1 MLNDRGFDTTKYD
14 NFSREQIDILY
25 KTNPK
30 VTKDINPIDIELNQ
44 KTKLLIKYMLT
55 SKIRVNNIQ
64 NVLDEILEDGNYNEN
79 DTVIL
84 IIKDKLT
91 SQEAIEM
98 YFDIIYDTKKVFVQ
112 LFNLDMLMYN
122 VSKHVKVP
130 KHEIVSKEEK
140 DAVFKKYNLETF
152 DQLPVIL
159 KIDPVAKYYGMKRG
173 DVVKITIPSETH
185 GMFVKHRYCQ

>member
-1 MLNDRGFDTTKYD
+1 MSLTNKLFESRKIILEMLNDRGFDTTKYD

-112 LFNLDMLMYN
+112 LFNLVN
-122 VSKHVKVP
+122 IFSKHTTFCIWCSEN
-130 KHEIVSKEEK
+130 EILHK
-140 DAVFKKYNLETF
+140 A
-152 DQLPVIL
+152 
-159 KIDPVAKYYGMKRG
+159 
-173 DVVKITIPSETH
+173 DVR
-185 GMFVKHRYCQ
+185 FF

>member
-1 MLNDRGFDTTKYD
+1 
-14 NFSREQIDILY
+14 
-25 KTNPK
+25 
-30 VTKDINPIDIELNQ
+30 
-44 KTKLLIKYMLT
+44 MLT

-98 YFDIIYDTKKVFVQ
+98 YFDIIYDIKKVFVQ

-159 KIDPVAKYYGMKRG
+159 KIDPIAKYYGMKRG
-173 DVVKITIPSETH
+173 DVVKITIP
-185 GMFVKHRYCQ
+185 MRLMVCL